1 MSEQLLGTT
10 ELDTVSQPPAVVRLI
25 TTSRAIRHC
34 IADGEIGTPP
44 APALPPPS
52 CLTLTRGAQ
61 PTHMHWLSGT
71 TNTWAIIEYYYYDS
85 DTMLHTLSS
94 DL

>member
-1 MSEQLLGTT
+1 MSEQLLSIA
-10 ELDTVSQPPAVVRLI
+10 ELDTVSLPLAVVRLI

-34 IADGEIGTPP
+34 IADGEMGTPP
-44 APALPPPS
+44 APALHPPASHTPGV
-52 CLTLTRGAQ
+52 LTLTL
-61 PTHMHWLSGT
+61 HMHWLSGT
-71 TNTWAIIEYYYYDS
+71 TNTWAIMEYYYDS

>member
-1 MSEQLLGTT
+1 MSEQLLSIA
-10 ELDTVSQPPAVVRLI
+10 ELDTVSQPPAWVRLI

-34 IADGEIGTPP
+34 IADGEMGTPP
-44 APALPPPS
+44 APALHPPAS
-52 CLTLTRGAQ
+52 HTSGVISL
-61 PTHMHWLSGT
+61 HMNWLSGT
-71 TNTWAIIEYYYYDS
+71 TNTWAIVEYYYDP